1 MTVNNILLLED
12 KLASAKNTDRLNIL
26 MDLAKSCLH
35 TYPAKTVIYAKESV
49 DLSKLLNDY
58 ATHAEAYRYMG
69 NGCVLQGELATA
81 ISHFSESLKIEYSL
95 DNKAGISKCFNNMAV
110 VYSQMGNNHK
120 ALNNYLKALSLFEE
134 QNNVKGIAACI
145 SNIGIIYKDFGE
157 FEKASEY
164 YKKSLRIA
172 EKSNNDYG
180 IAAANNNIGE
190 IYSAKNN
197 YNKAIEY
204 FVKSIEKSSKI
215 NNNEITISAT
225 NNLGLNYMLKGDY
238 DVSLGH
244 FHNAFRLCDESE
256 QKNTK
261 INILINIG
269 NNYAKLNKPDIAIG
283 YLKIADSLFDTFI
296 SPETRMN
303 LDHSYSEVYQQL
315 NDFEIALSYH
325 IDYSKLKEEIF
336 NQSTRKKIE
345 ELQTKYQLEKKIKE
359 TELWRL
365 RNIELKKIN
374 DTKDKFFSI
383 IAHDLRNPIQA
394 LLGLTTY
401 FNDNIN
407 TLDDNDIKEL
417 TLDMKESSSL
427 LNELVGNLL
436 EWSQL
441 QMGGLKLEP
450 VNFDL
455 FELISNNCKMLYHFA
470 EEKHIKL
477 RLDNDSSF
485 MVYADKN
492 MINTIIQNIIINAIK
507 FSNNDST
514 VTINIVAKKTS
525 CYVTIKDEGVG
536 VDAKSKDKLFK
547 IDSNISTP
555 GTNNE
560 LGTGLG
566 LILCKEFIELNK
578 GYIQLD
584 SELGKGTSV
593 TITIPQNKNN

>member
-1 MTVNNILLLED
+1 
-12 KLASAKNTDRLNIL
+12 
-26 MDLAKSCLH
+26 
-35 TYPAKTVIYAKESV
+35 
-49 DLSKLLNDY
+49 
-58 ATHAEAYRYMG
+58 
-69 NGCVLQGELATA
+69 
-81 ISHFSESLKIEYSL
+81 
-95 DNKAGISKCFNNMAV
+95 
-110 VYSQMGNNHK
+110 
-120 ALNNYLKALSLFEE
+120 
-134 QNNVKGIAACI
+134 
-145 SNIGIIYKDFGE
+145 
-157 FEKASEY
+157 
-164 YKKSLRIA
+164 
-172 EKSNNDYG
+172 
-180 IAAANNNIGE
+180 
-190 IYSAKNN
+190 
-197 YNKAIEY
+197 
-204 FVKSIEKSSKI
+204 
-215 NNNEITISAT
+215 
-225 NNLGLNYMLKGDY
+225 
-238 DVSLGH
+238 VSLGH
-244 FHNAFRLCDESE
+244 FHNAFRLCDESD